1 MRYCDYVLLQAG
13 FTNKRVYDRK
23 VLRKAV
29 KKLLEPYVAKGKSLN
44 DYQVWPEPGDK
55 EEQKRNSNYVSEKNL
70 ARLKAFKEKE
80 LLQNKPK
87 DN

>member
-1 MRYCDYVLLQAG
+1 MRYKDYCLLQAG

-29 KKLLEPYVAKGKSLN
+29 KKLLEPYVAKGRSLN
-44 DYQVWPEPGDK
+44 EYQIWPEPGDK
-55 EEQKRNSNYVSEKNL
+55 EEQKKHSAYVSEKNL
-70 ARLKAFKEKE
+70 KRLAEFKEREKN
-80 LLQNKPK
+80 QKSK